1 MVENSPC
8 TLGGTCRGTPDASN
22 NVFERHFVNGNDV
35 FQQRYDNN
43 FLQNYDPGNDVFYDD
58 NGFENDLNYDRQT
71 GEEFFS
77 EAQPDCRVI
86 CQ

>member
-22 NVFERHFVNGNDV
+22 NVFVNGNEV
-35 FQQRYDNN
+35 FQHRYDND
-43 FLQNYDPGNDVFYDD
+43 FSQNYDPGNDVFYDD
-58 NGFENDLNYDRQT
+58 NGFENDLNYERQT